1 MKTKEVVGSVTIA
14 GAVLDEKEVKGGG
27 ENEVVLVE
35 KKLGPLPQQDDAS
48 SNKNIENDVKGNDMM
63 KEDDDEEDFGHG
75 EKNVESAVAVNE
87 EVRIANITFS
97 TVLSFVL
104 QHGFP
109 YLHQIAH

>member
-1 MKTKEVVGSVTIA
+1 MMDMFTCTYIS
-14 GAVLDEKEVKGGG
+14 
-27 ENEVVLVE
+27 LVE
-35 KKLGPLPQQDDAS
+35 TIGFD
-48 SNKNIENDVKGNDMM
+48 
-63 KEDDDEEDFGHG
+63 G

-104 QHGFP
+104 QRGFP